1 MTWLPLNP
9 IPLKDR
15 VSMIFLQYGQIDVID
30 GAFVLIDKTGIRTH
44 IPVGSVACIMLE
56 PGTRVS
62 HAAVRLAAQVGTLLV
77 WVGEAGIRVYAS
89 GQPGGA
95 RSDKLL
101 YQAKLALDEDLR
113 LKVVRKMFELRFGEP
128 APARRSVEQLRGI
141 EGSRVRTTYALL
153 AKQYGVTWNGRRY
166 DPKDW
171 EKGDTVNQ
179 CISAA
184 TSCLYGVTEA
194 AILAA
199 GYAPAIGFVHTG
211 KPLSF
216 VYDIADIIKFDTV
229 VPKAFE
235 IARRNPGEP
244 DREVRLACRDIFR
257 SSKTLA
263 KLIPLI
269 EDVLAAGEIQP
280 PAHLEM
286 HSLLPFRF
294 LFHWEMQAIGVAE
307 MSMLVVVTENV
318 PPRLRGRLAIWLLEV
333 RAGVYVGDV
342 SAKIREMI
350 WEQIAGLAEEGNV
363 VMAWATNT
371 ESGFEFQTFG
381 VNRRTPVDLDG
392 LRLVSFL
399 PV

>member
-1 MTWLPLNP
+1 MGWMPLNP

-15 VSMIFLQYGQIDVID
+15 VSMIFLQYGHIDVID

-62 HAAVRLAAQVGTLLV
+62 HAAVRLAATVGTLLV
-77 WVGEAGIRVYAS
+77 WVGEAGVRLYAT

-95 RSDKLL
+95 RADHLL

-113 LKVVRKMFELRFGEP
+113 LKVVRKMFELRFGEK
-128 APARRSVEQLRGI
+128 APARRSVDQLRGI
-141 EGSRVRTTYALL
+141 EGSRVRATYSLL
-153 AKQYGVTWNGRRY
+153 AKQYGVKWNGRRY

-171 EKGDTVNQ
+171 EKGDVVNQ

-184 TSCLYGVTEA
+184 TACLYGVTEA
-194 AILAA
+194 AVLAA

-235 IARRNPGEP
+235 IARGQPSQP
-244 DREVRLACRDIFR
+244 DREIRLACRDIFR
-257 SSKTLA
+257 SGKTLA

-269 EDVLAAGEIQP
+269 EDVLAAGEISP
-280 PAHLEM
+280 PAPPADAQPVAIP
-286 HSLLPFRF
+286 LPET
-294 LFHWEMQAIGVAE
+294 LGD
-307 MSMLVVVTENV
+307 
-318 PPRLRGRLAIWLLEV
+318 
-333 RAGVYVGDV
+333 AGHR
-342 SAKIREMI
+342 SA
-350 WEQIAGLAEEGNV
+350 
-363 VMAWATNT
+363 
-371 ESGFEFQTFG
+371 
-381 VNRRTPVDLDG
+381 
-392 LRLVSFL
+392 
-399 PV
+399 